1 MGATIRSEKLRAFWP
16 ILGTSLLLACADDGG
31 TIEYKSGDYQF
42 YTLAADDGCLD
53 GALEALFM
61 PEGPDSE
68 HAFEY
73 AIYVAGREE
82 LPATYDVDLREPF
95 MGMTVT
101 LTAAEDGTVRLR
113 GSVMDEISLGAAYG
127 DCVTTMTV
135 DADFTPVTTSQ
146 LEGRARIDMS
156 DARGDDGLCPVFD
169 ANPCEVT
176 LTLVGDRE

>member
-1 MGATIRSEKLRAFWP
+1 
-16 ILGTSLLLACADDGG
+16 
-31 TIEYKSGDYQF
+31 
-42 YTLAADDGCLD
+42 
-53 GALEALFM
+53 
-61 PEGPDSE
+61 
-68 HAFEY
+68 
-73 AIYVAGREE
+73 
-82 LPATYDVDLREPF
+82 
-95 MGMTVT
+95 
-101 LTAAEDGTVRLR
+101 
-113 GSVMDEISLGAAYG
+113 MDEISLGAAYG